1 MKDIERMLREN
12 LQREAPDHREDILAA
27 DLQPEKRRLRRLSR
41 RSIAAIAGIAAAAVL
56 VLCVGVDILN
66 KDVMVE
72 APENMAPDKENE
84 FLVTDT
90 MQDSIL
96 TDSTQHGTGGDG
108 RGEYEVISWD
118 TAVPL
123 PDGEIFNAYAFSGND
138 KLGESVVVLVNRLF
152 GTEFSEDIDLSEY
165 ECRLGDDPAEL
176 FLWGNLDAGMFY
188 YQHIIDYTPAEIAA
202 ADPAVIGPKTEKT
215 AAEITEKI
223 EELVG
228 PVRLEKKWRE
238 DIEGT
243 GDRVYAY
250 RYAPETPIVI
260 DGYVTAADLTICF
273 DTLGEVMTLRCD
285 MSACEKYVHHSVTFG
300 ENILEVFKNTLGDV
314 GIPEAKVCITGCRI
328 EYVQT
333 IGLADYATASPVL
346 MLTYTINGEGE
357 YECPLLAEEI

>member
-27 DLQPEKRRLRRLSR
+27 DPQPDKGELFRIPRRW
-41 RSIAAIAGIAAAAVL
+41 IAAGCGIAAAL
-56 VLCVGVDILN
+56 LLCVGIGLPVLKKELN
-66 KDVMVE
+66 VSAPDSMQ
-72 APENMAPDKENE
+72 PENECM
-84 FLVTDT
+84 
-90 MQDSIL
+90 SIL

-123 PDGEIFNAYAFSGND
+123 PDGEIFYSYAFTGDES
-138 KLGESVVVLVNRLF
+138 LGESVLALINRLF
-152 GTEFSEDIDLSEY
+152 DTEFSEDIDLSEY
-165 ECRLGDDPAEL
+165 ECRLGDDPSEL

-188 YQHIIDYTPAEIAA
+188 YQHIIDYTSEELLA
-202 ADPAVIGPKTEKT
+202 ADPAVIGPQTEK
-215 AAEITEKI
+215 AAADIVEKI
-223 EELVG
+223 AQLVG

-238 DIEGT
+238 DFEGV
-243 GDRVYAY
+243 DEVWYYY
-250 RYAPETPIVI
+250 RYAPENPITI
-260 DGYVTAADLTICF
+260 DGYATSADLTICF

-314 GIPEAKVCITGCRI
+314 GIPETEVCITGCRI

-333 IGLADYATASPVL
+333 IGLEDYATASPVL

-357 YECPLLAEEI
+357 YELPILAEEV

>member
-1 MKDIERMLREN
+1 MTMKDIERMLREN

-27 DLQPEKRRLRRLSR
+27 DPQPEKGKLHRSPRRW
-41 RSIAAIAGIAAAAVL
+41 IAAGCGIAAVL
-56 VLCVGVDILN
+56 LLCVGIGLPVLKKELN
-66 KDVMVE
+66 VSAPNTVQ
-72 APENMAPDKENE
+72 PENECM
-84 FLVTDT
+84 
-90 MQDSIL
+90 SIL

-314 GIPEAKVCITGCRI
+314 GIPEAEVCITGCRV

-333 IGLADYATASPVL
+333 IGLEDHATASPVL
-346 MLTYTINGEGE
+346 MLTYSVNGEGE
-357 YECPLLAEEI
+357 YELPILAEEV